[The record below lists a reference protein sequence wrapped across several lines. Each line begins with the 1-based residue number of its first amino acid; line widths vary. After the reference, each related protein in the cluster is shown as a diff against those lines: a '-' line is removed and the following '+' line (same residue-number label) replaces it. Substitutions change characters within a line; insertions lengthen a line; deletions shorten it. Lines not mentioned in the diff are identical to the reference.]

1 MQYATLKTCSNVAII
16 VYTCRTYYAAAYLT
30 LREPEYD
37 PLLGPKASRPFP
49 SSFRFVTEEVI
60 LIQIRFINVNNLVW

>member
-1 MQYATLKTCSNVAII
+1 MQCATLKTCSSVAII
-16 VYTCRTYYAAAYLT
+16 VYTCRIYGAAAYPM

-49 SSFRFVTEEVI
+49 SSFRFVTEEVV
-60 LIQIRFINVNNLVW
+60 LI